1 MKNMFILLC
10 IISFTY
16 SFANS
21 NFKSVN
27 FEEVLSLTYKNN
39 KDLKEKKLNI
49 KLAKLSLKEIKSY
62 SLGKISLRNQ
72 ISRTNHAGHIF
83 NSKLSSRLARF
94 KDFGFAQM
102 NEGLDTKPS
111 QLNEANAINN
121 VITKIT
127 YDLVLFTG
135 FKLSKQEDILNLQIK
150 AGDIQYSLNKEL
162 LFFEV
167 LKAYNGAVVAKES
180 IKAIKKAKESIK
192 FIEKSANAFYKE
204 GLITKIDLKQAKV
217 HSLNIDAS
225 LIEARNKF
233 DLSIEYLKFLTSDDF
248 ISNIKDLKYIYLSLD
263 EKDILYKKALDNS
276 KAMMLKKLHSK
287 MMKKN
292 IEISKSSYYPQVY
305 SHFEYGFND
314 NNFSLDTKKDY
325 YMASVALNYTLF
337 DNTRNIK
344 VLKNKII
351 YNKTK
356 LLTKKLESYIK
367 LQLEKYLLN
376 LQSKEKILKAQMQA
390 KNLAQEV
397 FYQSELMYKN
407 HLISMTNLLEQEASL
422 RKNESKLLF
431 AKYNKSL
438 ALAKLAIAL
447 GKNKT
452 NDKEK

>member
-1 MKNMFILLC
+1 MKSVFILLC
-10 IISFTY
+10 IISFAY
-16 SFANS
+16 SNS
-21 NFKSVN
+21 YFKTVG
-27 FEEVLSLTYKNN
+27 FEKVLRLAYKNN
-39 KDLKEKKLNI
+39 KDLKEQKLNI
-49 KLAKLSLKEIKSY
+49 KLAKLSLKQIKSY
-62 SLGKISLRNQ
+62 SLGKINLQNQ
-72 ISRTNHAGHIF
+72 ITRTNHAGHVF
-83 NSKLSSRLARF
+83 NSKLSSRLASF

-121 VITKIT
+121 VITKIS

-135 FKLSKQEDILNLQIK
+135 FKLSKQENILNLQIK
-150 AGDIQYSLNKEL
+150 AGNIQYNLNKET

-167 LKAYNGAVVAKES
+167 LKVYNGAVVAKES

-204 GLITKIDLKQAKV
+204 GLITKIDLKQARV

-225 LIEARNKF
+225 LIEAINKF
-233 DLSIEYLKFLTSDDF
+233 DLSISYLKFLTSNDF
-248 ISNIKDLKYIYLSLD
+248 IIDIKDLKNIYISLN
-263 EKDILYKKALDNS
+263 EKDKLYKKALSHS
-276 KAMMLKKLHSK
+276 KAMTLKKLHSK

-305 SHFEYGFND
+305 SHLEYGFND
-314 NNFSLDTKKDY
+314 NNFSLSSKKDY
-325 YMASVALNYTLF
+325 YMASIALNYTLF
-337 DNTRNIK
+337 DNTRSIK
-344 VLKNKII
+344 VLRNKII
-351 YNKTK
+351 YNKAK

-367 LQLEKYLLN
+367 LQLDKDLLN
-376 LQSKEKILKAQMQA
+376 LKSKEKVLKAQVQA

-397 FYQSELMYKN
+397 FHQSELMYKN
-407 HLISMTNLLEQEASL
+407 HLISMTNLLEQEVNL

-447 GKNKT
+447 GNNKT
-452 NDKEK
+452 NDKKK

>member
-1 MKNMFILLC
+1 MKSVFILLC
-10 IISFTY
+10 IISFAY
-16 SFANS
+16 SNS
-21 NFKSVN
+21 FFKTVG
-27 FEEVLSLTYKNN
+27 FEEVLSLAYKNN

-49 KLAKLSLKEIKSY
+49 KLAKLSLKQMKSY
-62 SLGKISLRNQ
+62 SLGKVNLQNQ
-72 ISRTNHAGHIF
+72 ISRTNHAGHVF
-83 NSKLSSRLARF
+83 NSKLSSRQASF

-102 NEGLDTKPS
+102 NEGLGTKPS
-111 QLNEANAINN
+111 QLNEADAMNN
-121 VITKIT
+121 VITKIS
-127 YDLVLFTG
+127 YDLVLFSG
-135 FKLSKQEDILNLQIK
+135 FKLSKQKDILNLQIK
-150 AGDIQYSLNKEL
+150 SQNIQYNLNKET

-180 IKAIKKAKESIK
+180 INAIKKAQESIK

-204 GLITKIDLKQAKV
+204 GLITKIDLKQARV
-217 HSLNIDAS
+217 HSLNINAS
-225 LIEARNKF
+225 LIEAKNKF
-233 DLSIEYLKFLTSDDF
+233 DLSIAYLKFLTSNDF
-248 ISNIKDLKYIYLSLD
+248 ISDIKDLKNIYINLN
-263 EKDILYKKALDNS
+263 EKDKLYKKALSHS

-287 MMKKN
+287 MIKKN
-292 IEISKSSYYPQVY
+292 IEISKSSYYPQIY
-305 SHFEYGFND
+305 SHLEYGFND
-314 NNFSLDTKKDY
+314 KNFSLSSNKDY

-356 LLTKKLESYIK
+356 LLTKKLENYIK
-367 LQLEKYLLN
+367 LQLDKYLLN
-376 LQSKEKILKAQMQA
+376 LKSKEKVLKAQIQA

-397 FYQSELMYKN
+397 FHQSELMYKN
-407 HLISMTNLLEQEASL
+407 HLISMTNLLEQEANL
-422 RKNESKLLF
+422 RENESKLLF